1 MKNNILKILIIIF
14 IFLNINNSTSEEF
27 ELKSENI
34 NILDS
39 GDTIKAKGDVEIKT
53 DNDIII
59 TSNESILNKKKSLL
73 KAIGNVK
80 LVDRKNKTKI
90 NSDIIIYNK
99 KDNLISAKGQ
109 STAYLKEIYI
119 LEGEDIYFDKNKQT
133 IYSNDDSILK
143 DESGNILKFSKF
155 TYNIIDGLA
164 TVSNLDFMDNKK
176 NNFLL
181 NDAIIDLN
189 NKSMTGNKANV
200 YFNKSIFG
208 NEEND
213 PRISGKKLFDNEQNT
228 IIENAE
234 FTSCK
239 LNPNEKCPPWLMKA
253 KKVTHNKKKKIIEYK
268 NAWLNIYDKPVLY
281 FPFFYHPDPTV
292 KRQSGFLMPK
302 ISNSS
307 FLGSSLQLPYYNV
320 ISDSKD
326 LTFSPR
332 LFFDDKYLFQTEY
345 RQAGKNSDFIIDHSL
360 NNSGDSFNSHL
371 FANLF
376 GVYKNSNIELN
387 LETVSNRKYLKKYDV
402 NSVLINDIT
411 TLNSFVS
418 YETSSNDTF
427 FYSSFESFED
437 LTKEDSDSFEY
448 IYPNYVLSKNLD
460 TENNGNLILS
470 SSGFQKKYDTNKYDG
485 LIVNDLIF
493 SSDYKITQSGI
504 LRNFSVNLKNVNTN
518 GDNSDNYNNEMEN
531 KMLGGLLYNLS
542 FPLVK
547 NTNKGINY
555 FSPTIS
561 ARFSPTQ
568 TKNIEQKEI
577 RVDYINLF
585 NIDRLNEEDMIE
597 GGESLTLGGE
607 YSFESEGNKV
617 LGFSAGQ
624 VFRFKEN
631 KDLPINSS
639 IGQKSSNII
648 GGLDYV
654 PSEYFNIN
662 YDFSVDNGLSEFKYN
677 YIETGL
683 SINNFFTSFNFLE
696 TNNVIGDNNKYI
708 SNQTKISFDQN
719 NSLGFSTNKNLN
731 INLTEYY
738 DIIYEYQND
747 CLKAAIEYKKTY
759 YEDVGISPDE
769 NIFFT
774 LSIVPF
780 ASLSS
785 PTLK

>member
-1 MKNNILKILIIIF
+1 MKNNIPKIIVIIF

-39 GDTIKAKGDVEIKT
+39 GDVIEAKGDVEIKT

-59 TSNESILNKKKSLL
+59 TSNESVLNKKKSLL
-73 KAIGNVK
+73 KAMGNVR
-80 LVDRKNKTKI
+80 LIDRKNKTKI
-90 NSDIIIYNK
+90 DSEIIIYNK

-109 STAYLKEIYI
+109 STAYLKDIYI
-119 LEGEDIYFDKNKQT
+119 LVGEDIYFDKNKQT
-133 IYSNDDSILK
+133 IYSNNNSILK
-143 DESGNILKFSKF
+143 DENGNILKFSKF
-155 TYNIIDGLA
+155 KYSVNDGSA
-164 TVSNLDFMDNKK
+164 IVSNLDLKDNKK

-181 NDAIIDLN
+181 DDAVIDLN
-189 NKSMTGNKANV
+189 NRSMTGNNANV
-200 YFNKSIFG
+200 IFNKSIFG

-228 IIENAE
+228 TIEDAE

-253 KKVTHNKKKKIIEYK
+253 EKVTHNKKKKIIEYK
-268 NAWLNIYDKPVLY
+268 NAWLNIYDKPVFY

-307 FLGSSLQLPYYNV
+307 FLGSSMQLPYYNV
-320 ISDSKD
+320 ISESKD

-345 RQAGKNSDFIIDHSL
+345 RQAGKNSDFIIDHGL

-371 FANLF
+371 FANLT
-376 GVYKNSNIELN
+376 GDYKSANIELN

-402 NSVLINDIT
+402 NSALINDIT

-418 YETSSNDTF
+418 YETYSNDTF
-427 FYSSFESFED
+427 FYSSFETFED

-448 IYPNYVLSKNLD
+448 IYPNYVLSKNLE
-460 TENNGNLILS
+460 TEKNGNLTLS

-493 SSDYKITQSGI
+493 SSDYKVTQTGI
-504 LRNFSVNLKNVNTN
+504 LRDFSLNLKNVNSN

-531 KMLGGLLYNLS
+531 KILGTLLYNLS
-542 FPLVK
+542 LPLVK
-547 NTNKGINY
+547 NTDKGSNY
-555 FSPTIS
+555 FTPTVS

-597 GGESLTLGGE
+597 GGESITFGGE

-617 LGFSAGQ
+617 LGLSAGQ
-624 VFRFKEN
+624 VFRLNEN
-631 KDLPINSS
+631 NDLPINSS

-648 GGLDYV
+648 GSLDYT
-654 PSEYFNIN
+654 PNEHFNIN
-662 YDFSVDNGLSEFKYN
+662 YDFSIDNGLNELKYN

-683 SINNFFTSFNFLE
+683 SVNNFFTSFNFLE

-708 SNQTKISFDQN
+708 SNQTKISFDEN

-747 CLKAAIEYKKTY
+747 CLKAALEYKKTY
-759 YEDVGISPDE
+759 YEDIGISPDE

-774 LSIVPF
+774 LTIVPF
-780 ASLSS
+780 GNLSS